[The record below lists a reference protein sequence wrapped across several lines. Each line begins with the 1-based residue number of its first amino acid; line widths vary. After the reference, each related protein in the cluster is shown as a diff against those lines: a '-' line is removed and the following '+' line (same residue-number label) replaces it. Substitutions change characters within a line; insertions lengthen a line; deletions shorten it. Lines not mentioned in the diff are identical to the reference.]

1 LKRVA
6 DFLEVFVPQCHDDW
20 LIKWIPKLSETL
32 IRKCM
37 DTPRIPRIYLM
48 LKTLMHTC
56 SKHKFF
62 EKTNAEQTQSEK
74 MQIDEGND
82 EENNQLD

>member
-1 LKRVA
+1 
-6 DFLEVFVPQCHDDW
+6 
-20 LIKWIPKLSETL
+20 
-32 IRKCM
+32 
-37 DTPRIPRIYLM
+37 
-48 LKTLMHTC
+48 MHTC